1 MKKIETQRATT
12 SLISP
17 YSIRPNI
24 EKFEFVIIRPYI
36 LMTDNH
42 NIRPKYPSGRIS
54 VRRHRQARIII
65 MRRFILCATWFI
77 TYIYAHISCYI
88 YIRPCYILYH
98 DIFKRSGFL
107 VHTSSTCSVKDYLM
121 PFIYVITK
129 NT

>member
-1 MKKIETQRATT
+1 VKKIETQRATT

-65 MRRFILCATWFI
+65 MRRFILCATLFI
-77 TYIYAHISCYI
+77 TYIRTYI
-88 YIRPCYILYH
+88 LLHIRPCYILYH

>member
-1 MKKIETQRATT
+1 
-12 SLISP
+12 
-17 YSIRPNI
+17 
-24 EKFEFVIIRPYI
+24 
-36 LMTDNH
+36 MTDNH

-65 MRRFILCATWFI
+65 MRRFILCATLFI
-77 TYIYAHISCYI
+77 TYIYTLL
-88 YIRPCYILYH
+88 RPCYILYH

-107 VHTSSTCSVKDYLM
+107 VHTSSTCSLKDYLM